1 MIVVLRTAD
10 SARYCPLRP
19 LCSHLSA
26 ITQSVFEALSL
37 SGQSQLSFGGSL
49 SPGSWPV
56 WRSNR
61 AALLIIVAM
70 APPSPDEGWAKEGA
84 ARIARPRP
92 RWVSGLHGT
101 TSHTCRGGPSMGR
114 WPGDGSGARMDRK
127 SASCPHQKTSPVPD
141 GRLVALRWALL
152 TSAHSLSVTKASISL
167 RT

>member
-1 MIVVLRTAD
+1 MLRTAD

-84 ARIARPRP
+84 ALIARPRP
-92 RWVSGLHGT
+92 RWVSGLQGRAKYGALAWGRERGPHGPKICLMST
-101 TSHTCRGGPSMGR
+101 PENKPSPGR
-114 WPGDGSGARMDRK
+114 PSGR
-127 SASCPHQKTSPVPD
+127 P
-141 GRLVALRWALL
+141 
-152 TSAHSLSVTKASISL
+152 SLGAADQRPFTK
-167 RT
+167 RD